1 MNKRNVLILGAGG
14 LGREVFW
21 WAREAGMNPIGFID
35 DNPAALDARPGYAP
49 ILGGMESA
57 PLDCPVLCAI
67 GQNAVRRVCV
77 ERLTARGAR
86 FASLVHPQAK
96 VLHATLGLGAVLAP
110 FAYVGAD
117 ARVGD
122 FLFMQTGAVLGH
134 DVMAGDFLR
143 MDTTS
148 FVGGYA
154 SLGHNVTL
162 HTGAQVMPGK
172 RVGDQCTL
180 GAGAVLLGNL
190 HASATVFGVPAQ
202 KV

>member
-1 MNKRNVLILGAGG
+1 MKTRTVLILGAGG

-21 WAREAGMNPIGFID
+21 WAKEAGLDPVGFID
-35 DNPAALDARPGYAP
+35 DNPAALGDRTGYAP
-49 ILGGMESA
+49 IVGGVEEA
-57 PLDCPVLCAI
+57 PLTCPVLCAI
-67 GQNAVRRVCV
+67 GQNAIRRLCV
-77 ERLTARGAR
+77 ERLADRGAR
-86 FASLVHPQAK
+86 FATLIHPQAK
-96 VLHATLGLGAVLAP
+96 VLHATLGTGAVLAP

-117 ARVGD
+117 ARAGD

-134 DVMAGDFLR
+134 DAVAGDFLR

-154 SLGHNVTL
+154 VLGNGVTL

-180 GAGAVLLGNL
+180 GAGAVLLSNL
-190 HASATVFGVPAQ
+190 HPSSTVFGVPAQ

>member
-1 MNKRNVLILGAGG
+1 MKTRTVLILGAGG

-21 WAREAGMNPIGFID
+21 WAKEAGLDPVGFID
-35 DNPAALDARPGYAP
+35 DNPAALGDRTGYAP
-49 ILGGMESA
+49 IVGGVENA
-57 PLDCPVLCAI
+57 PLTCPVLCAI
-67 GQNAVRRVCV
+67 GQNAIRRLCV
-77 ERLTARGAR
+77 ERLADRGAR
-86 FASLVHPQAK
+86 FATLIHPQAK
-96 VLHATLGLGAVLAP
+96 VLHATLGTGAVLAP

-117 ARVGD
+117 ARAGD

-134 DVMAGDFLR
+134 DAVAGDFLR

-154 SLGHNVTL
+154 VLGNGVTL

-180 GAGAVLLGNL
+180 GAGAVLLSNL
-190 HASATVFGVPAQ
+190 HPSATVFGVPAQ